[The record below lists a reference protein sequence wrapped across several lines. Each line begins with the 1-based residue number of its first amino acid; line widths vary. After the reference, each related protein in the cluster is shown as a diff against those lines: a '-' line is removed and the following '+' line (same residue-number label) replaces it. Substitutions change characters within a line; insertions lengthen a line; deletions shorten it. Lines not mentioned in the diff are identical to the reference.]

1 MSQKTNKTKKK
12 TTTPEF
18 NFIIF
23 EIYRKKRSILL
34 LLLL

>member
-23 EIYRKKRSILL
+23 EIYRKKT
-34 LLLL
+34 